1 MAEKRQNGEY
11 AKHIFTRIILFVT
24 NLRAGLESISFDL
37 NAISVN
43 L

>member
-1 MAEKRQNGEY
+1 MAEKLQNGEY
-11 AKHIFTRIILFVT
+11 AKHIFIILFVT